1 MRTKKFVTFAASIA
15 TIVLL
20 AGCST
25 TPVNTPAASAT
36 NGNSTITSG
45 TLTVGISPDFPPM
58 EYLDGDKLVGA
69 EPEVISE
76 VAKRMGLKITFVQ
89 QKYDQLMNS
98 VRTGRVD
105 VLVSGISDNPE
116 RQKTLDMVDYYES
129 SARFFTT
136 PDQAAQFTRETDVC
150 GATVA
155 VASNDD
161 YYPAVLEHSKKVCE
175 SAGLPAIQ
183 VQGTDSGATARLQ
196 LDQERVKLAVQGAE
210 NIAFFLKKS
219 PGKYQ
224 IVLDTL
230 LKQPF
235 SVALTKGN
243 QALAKKIQKTIQ
255 SMYDDGTL
263 KDILTKYGIQDGLRK
278 PVINEVTG

>member
-1 MRTKKFVTFAASIA
+1 MRTTKFIGFVAAAA
-15 TIVLL
+15 TIALL

-25 TPVNTPAASAT
+25 SAAGGSPSTKEAAS
-36 NGNSTITSG
+36 TIAKG
-45 TLTVGISPDFPPM
+45 TLTVGLSPDFPPM

-69 EPEVISE
+69 EPEVIAE
-76 VAKRMGLKITFVQ
+76 VANRMGLKISFVQ

-105 VLVSGISDNPE
+105 VLVSGVSDNVD
-116 RQKTLDMVDYYES
+116 RQKTLDMVDYYDS
-129 SARFFTT
+129 TARFFTT
-136 PDQAAQFTRETDVC
+136 PNQTGNFKQDTDVC

-175 SAGLPAIQ
+175 SAGKPAIK

-196 LDQERVKLAVQGAE
+196 LEQGRAALAVQGAE
-210 NIAFFLKKS
+210 NIAFFKQKT
-219 PGKYQ
+219 PGKYE
-224 IVLDTL
+224 IVLGVL

-235 SVALTKGN
+235 SVALKKGN
-243 QALAKKIQKTIQ
+243 TPLAQEVQKAIQ

-263 KDILTKYGIQDGLRK
+263 EKILTKYGIKDGLRK